1 MQEYLSNS
9 LIYLPI
15 NCLKK
20 EYIKPTKKAPK
31 NGGLYLNL
39 KNKRYA
45 I

>member
-31 NGGLYLNL
+31 KWGSLF
-39 KNKRYA
+39 KFKK
-45 I
+45 